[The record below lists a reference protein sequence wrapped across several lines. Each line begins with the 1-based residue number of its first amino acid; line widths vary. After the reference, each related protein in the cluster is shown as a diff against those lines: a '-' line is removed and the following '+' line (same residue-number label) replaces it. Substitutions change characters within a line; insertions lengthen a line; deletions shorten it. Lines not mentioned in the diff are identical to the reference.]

1 MSYESCK
8 PPFSTPNLTETGPNF
23 FFGVKN
29 RFFFRRK
36 RNGFCPR
43 GGEPHSL
50 AGNQSP
56 AGSRPEGA
64 PQSGDSPVRRR
75 RPFSRAKR

>member
-43 GGEPHSL
+43 RDSAAARLERAQQEAEEQFLQAGEGP
-50 AGNQSP
+50 
-56 AGSRPEGA
+56 R
-64 PQSGDSPVRRR
+64 D
-75 RPFSRAKR
+75 

>member
-1 MSYESCK
+1 MSYESYK

-43 GGEPHSL
+43 RDS
-50 AGNQSP
+50 
-56 AGSRPEGA
+56 A
-64 PQSGDSPVRRR
+64 PW
-75 RPFSRAKR
+75 

>member
-43 GGEPHSL
+43 R
-50 AGNQSP
+50 A
-56 AGSRPEGA
+56 GA
-64 PQSGDSPVRRR
+64 PRRDSVPYAFRK
-75 RPFSRAKR
+75 AKNRCPK